1 MNVVFDADVEE
12 PIPGLL
18 PGGLPD
24 PAYAAALGL
33 IPARPWRRS
42 FAFII
47 DAAILVILSLPA
59 LLAIVPLLA
68 NFDPVDPAATLSGSA
83 IGLSLIFI
91 LIGQGLTTIYLV
103 VQLILH
109 GRKGIT
115 IGKAMLGIRSVN
127 VAAFTRPGFWRIV
140 LRALVFYV
148 AFLVIPL
155 LLIAVFLA
163 SSLWDAERRGRGWLD
178 KVGKNW
184 MIDVRHGLDP
194 FNAKALRLARK
205 RVDQPDTVKARRLPS
220 LATGADFAA
229 PAFVPAARSSSGVIF
244 APSHENQEPWQPPP
258 VGADR
263 VKPDGAAERSPAPQT
278 SHSASSMPKP
288 DTGYSAVLVFDDD
301 SRVSVNGRGL
311 IGRDPRP
318 RPGEEAH
325 RLLPVTD
332 DSRQISKT
340 HAEFGIDARGFW
352 ISDRASS
359 NGTIVRTPDG
369 RQRELAVHEPAYLDW
384 GAVVEIGGRSFTV
397 AAGATQTKDDA

>member
-1 MNVVFDADVEE
+1 MNVVLNADGDE
-12 PIPGLL
+12 PIPGLR
-18 PGGLPD
+18 PD

-33 IPARPWRRS
+33 IPAGPGRRS

-47 DAAILVILSLPA
+47 DAAILILLSLPA

-68 NFDPVDPAATLSGSA
+68 NFDPADPAATLSGSA
-83 IGLSLIFI
+83 IGPSLIFI
-91 LIGQGLTTIYLV
+91 LIGQGLTTTYLV

-109 GRKGIT
+109 GRKGMT
-115 IGKAMLGIRSVN
+115 VGKAMLGIRSVN
-127 VAAFTRPGFWRIV
+127 VAAFVRPGFWRIV
-140 LRALVFYV
+140 LRGLVFYF
-148 AFLVIPL
+148 AFLVFPPF
-155 LLIAVFLA
+155 LIAVFLA

-205 RVDQPDTVKARRLPS
+205 RVHQPDTVEARRLPS
-220 LATGADFAA
+220 LATGADFAT
-229 PAFVPAARSSSGVIF
+229 PAFVPAARSSSGVIS
-244 APSHENQEPWQPPP
+244 APFHENQEPWEPPP
-258 VGADR
+258 VGAGQL
-263 VKPDGAAERSPAPQT
+263 KPAGAVERTPARQT
-278 SHSASSMPKP
+278 SHPASPMPKP
-288 DTGYSAVLVFDDD
+288 VTGYSAVLVFDDD

-311 IGRDPRP
+311 LGRDPQP
-318 RPGEEAH
+318 QPGEEAY

-384 GAVVEIGGRSFTV
+384 GAIVEIGGRSFTV
-397 AAGATQTKDDA
+397 AAGATLTKDDA